1 MWLVCRQFIWV
12 YTASALSES
21 TDQTGLSTYLA
32 TVIPEVT
39 PVSYEIGYADIIV
52 AEDKMKAMSQYAS
65 YCKVQFQCEVNFVL
79 WDPKQMLTYT
89 KITQVNAK

>member
-39 PVSYEIGYADIIV
+39 PVPYEIGYADIIV
-52 AEDKMKAMSQYAS
+52 AEDKTKAM
-65 YCKVQFQCEVNFVL
+65 QCSFSV
-79 WDPKQMLTYT
+79 K
-89 KITQVNAK
+89 